1 MTLTVKDGSSIVVE
15 VFFSVGA
22 VHATERLLQSI
33 AYKRAAWIQ
42 FSFNHRLDV
51 ASIF

>member
-33 AYKRAAWIQ
+33 ADKQQLGY
-42 FSFNHRLDV
+42 SFHLITDWM
-51 ASIF
+51 